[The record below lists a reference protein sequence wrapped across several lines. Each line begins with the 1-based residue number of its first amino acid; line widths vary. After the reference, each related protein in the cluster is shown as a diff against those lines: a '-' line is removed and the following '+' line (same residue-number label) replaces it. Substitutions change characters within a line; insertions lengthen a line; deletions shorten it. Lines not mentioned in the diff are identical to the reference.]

1 MASTA
6 AAMLKAAAADVGY
19 KEGANNDTKHGVWYG
34 LNHNPWCDMAVSYWA
49 DKSGNADV
57 VGHFA
62 YCPSHVNWFKAR
74 GQWVS
79 KGSAVKPGDIV
90 FYSWSNNG
98 VADHVGI
105 VEKASASGADI
116 HTIEGNTASGIA
128 GSQSNGD
135 GCYRR
140 TRNRAYVLGFGRPA
154 YKADVKPPVKPV
166 VDLSEVIRAAKLD
179 PKAAQGHQTY
189 PAGVKLVEAA
199 LKAEGFLAAKYAG
212 DGSYGTTTIEAYK
225 KWQKSLGYSGKD
237 ADGIPGTTSLT
248 RLGARHGFNVKP

>member
-6 AAMLKAAAADVGY
+6 SAMLNAASADVGY
-19 KEGANNDTKHGVWYG
+19 KEGRNNDTKFGKWYG
-34 LNHNPWCDMAVSYWA
+34 LNYNPWCDMAISYWA

-79 KGSAVKPGDIV
+79 RGAAVKPGDIV

-105 VEKASASGADI
+105 VERASGAGADI
-116 HTIEGNTASGIA
+116 HTIEGNTASGSA

-140 TRNRAYVLGFGRPA
+140 TRSRTYVLGFGRPA
-154 YKADVKPPVKPV
+154 YKAEPAAPAKPSVSV
-166 VDLSEVIRAAKLD
+166 AKLNAAR
-179 PKAAQGHQTY
+179 KADMPARTGHTTH
-189 PAGVKLVEAA
+189 PADVKLVEAA
-199 LKAEGFLAAKYAG
+199 LHAEGLLSASYARDGSWGTLTQDAYDKFRRNAGYAG
-212 DGSYGTTTIEAYK
+212 ADATGAVGLGSLRKLA
-225 KWQKSLGYSGKD
+225 
-237 ADGIPGTTSLT
+237 
-248 RLGARHGFNVKP
+248 ARHGFTATA